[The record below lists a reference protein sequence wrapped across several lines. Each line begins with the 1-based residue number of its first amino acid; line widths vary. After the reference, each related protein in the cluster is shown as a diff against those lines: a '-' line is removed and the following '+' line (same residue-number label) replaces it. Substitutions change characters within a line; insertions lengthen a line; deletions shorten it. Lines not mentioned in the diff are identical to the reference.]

1 MTQITDQ
8 IASELA
14 VRPEQVQAV
23 IDLLG
28 EGATVPFIARYR
40 KHLHGDLDDQQI
52 RVIEERRVYLA
63 EMNERRETI
72 LGTISEQGK
81 LTDELKAS
89 ILRATTKAELED
101 LYLPYRPKRRTKAQ
115 IALEAGLGPLADAL
129 LAHPERDPNAQ
140 AGGFLKPDAAIDTP
154 QAALEGAKAR
164 FRPILMTS
172 FAFIAGLIPLVFAT
186 GPGRLGNRT
195 IGTAAAG
202 GMLLGTIFGVIIV
215 PGLYYVFGSIA
226 SKHKL
231 IKNED
236 ENPLTEEI

>member
-1 MTQITDQ
+1 MTQITKQ
-8 IASELA
+8 IAAELA

-52 RVIEERRVYLA
+52 RVIEERRGYLV
-63 EMNERRETI
+63 EMNERRDTI

-154 QAALEGAKAR
+154 QAALEGARAILSER
-164 FRPILMTS
+164 FAEDAKL
-172 FAFIAGLIPLVFAT
+172 L
-186 GPGRLGNRT
+186 GRLRD
-195 IGTAAAG
+195 
-202 GMLLGTIFGVIIV
+202 
-215 PGLYYVFGSIA
+215 LYWRQGELVAKVKEARKRPARNSGISSITPA
-226 SKHKL
+226 R
-231 IKNED
+231 
-236 ENPLTEEI
+236 